1 MSAPAS
7 SCLSLS
13 GAQFPH
19 LHTEAADL
27 TERLC
32 GSLSVPASLTFPL
45 LGSELPSV
53 LLKPRGCNAH
63 SLAVQASSGRCRPAP
78 EGSAQS
84 CFPVPGPKP
93 HRRPNCACLQCQTL
107 SQVGSPYLKQGRGPP
122 KYPLIR
128 EQAPGCWSD
137 PGKDMSVCEPQSSCS
152 ASVSRHKT
160 TKSL

>member
-1 MSAPAS
+1 MPPLNHTLPWTTVPTATVSAPAS
-7 SCLSLS
+7 SCLSLP

-27 TERLC
+27 TERRC

-84 CFPVPGPKP
+84 CFPVPGPRP

-107 SQVGSPYLKQGRGPP
+107 SQVGSPYVKQGRGPP
-122 KYPLIR
+122 NTLLSENR
-128 EQAPGCWSD
+128 FLAAGQTQG
-137 PGKDMSVCEPQSSCS
+137 
-152 ASVSRHKT
+152 RT
-160 TKSL
+160 